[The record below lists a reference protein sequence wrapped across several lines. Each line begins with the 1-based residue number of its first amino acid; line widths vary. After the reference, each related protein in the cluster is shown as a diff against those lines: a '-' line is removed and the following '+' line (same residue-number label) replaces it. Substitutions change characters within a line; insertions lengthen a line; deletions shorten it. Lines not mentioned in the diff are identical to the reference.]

1 MSAYTCLAY
10 LSLVN
15 WAYSTLT
22 GRWKQLSMKYLW
34 FKLFLCERVLYL
46 QNLALV
52 IYDQKCCPFSDHTN
66 YTSNLQLSSLV
77 QN

>member
-34 FKLFLCERVLYL
+34 FKLFLCEGVLYL
-46 QNLALV
+46 QNLA
-52 IYDQKCCPFSDHTN
+52 F
-66 YTSNLQLSSLV
+66 
-77 QN
+77 